1 MSIYQK
7 LGVKRVVNAG
17 FLFTRLGGSTLHPTV
32 LAAMEEANENWAPM
46 WDLIKRGG
54 EIIAEACGAEA
65 GWITSGAFNALVLAS
80 AAAMAGKDPEK
91 MRRLPH
97 SENMKNEI
105 IIQRANR
112 LYLYDRSMEV
122 PGGHFVQVGD
132 ESWGC
137 TPELMEQ
144 AINEKTAAIHHVLTG
159 RLRPG
164 VLSVE
169 ETIKIAHRHGVPVIL
184 DIAGMTYPTEILSK
198 YVKMGVDVACY
209 GGKYVGGPNSTGFC
223 IGKKDMIEAIAL
235 HSFIGSEAGPN
246 DMGGFYRS
254 IGRGYKLDR
263 QEVVGLL
270 TAFQRWTTMDHEKE
284 RLQPAW
290 DRAHYILNGL
300 KQIPGLSDAQIS
312 LNPRS
317 GKGVNYHVI
326 AVQMTW
332 PEKSPAEVKD
342 ITLKLQEDDPM
353 VYVRGGRSNS
363 FNLNCLTLNP
373 GEEEI
378 VVERFKKIFG

>member
-209 GGKYVGGPNSTGFC
+209 GGKYVGGPNSTGF
-223 IGKKDMIEAIAL
+223 
-235 HSFIGSEAGPN
+235 SS
-246 DMGGFYRS
+246 R
-254 IGRGYKLDR
+254 
-263 QEVVGLL
+263 
-270 TAFQRWTTMDHEKE
+270 
-284 RLQPAW
+284 
-290 DRAHYILNGL
+290 RA
-300 KQIPGLSDAQIS
+300 
-312 LNPRS
+312 
-317 GKGVNYHVI
+317 
-326 AVQMTW
+326 
-332 PEKSPAEVKD
+332 
-342 ITLKLQEDDPM
+342 
-353 VYVRGGRSNS
+353 
-363 FNLNCLTLNP
+363 
-373 GEEEI
+373 
-378 VVERFKKIFG
+378 

>member
-17 FLFTRLGGSTLHPTV
+17 FLFTRLGGSTLSPKV
-32 LAAMEEANENWAPM
+32 RSAMEEANESWAPM

-54 EIIAEACGAEA
+54 EIIAKACSAEA

-80 AAAMAGKDPEK
+80 ASAIAGKDPEK

-97 SENMKNEI
+97 SEGMKNEI

-112 LYLYDRSMEV
+112 LLLYDRSMEV
-122 PGGHFVQVGD
+122 PGGKFVQVGD

-144 AINEKTAAIHHVLTG
+144 AITDKTAAIHHVIAG

-164 VLSVE
+164 IVSVE
-169 ETIKIAHRHGVPVIL
+169 DTVKIAHKHGIPVIL
-184 DIAGMTYPTEILSK
+184 DVSGMTYPIDHLSK

-235 HSFIGSEAGPN
+235 HSFIGAEAGPN

-263 QEVVGLL
+263 QEVVGLI
-270 TAFQRWTTMDHEKE
+270 TAFQQWTTMDHDKE
-284 RLQPAW
+284 RLEPAW
-290 DRAHYILNGL
+290 DRAHYIIESLRG
-300 KQIPGLSDAQIS
+300 IPGLADAEMG
-312 LNPRS
+312 LNPPG
-317 GKGVNYHVI
+317 GKGVSYHVI
-326 AVQMTW
+326 GVGIRW
-332 PEKSPAEVKD
+332 PGKSPEEVRK

-353 VYVRGGRSNS
+353 VYVRSGRSNG

-373 GEEEI
+373 GEEKI